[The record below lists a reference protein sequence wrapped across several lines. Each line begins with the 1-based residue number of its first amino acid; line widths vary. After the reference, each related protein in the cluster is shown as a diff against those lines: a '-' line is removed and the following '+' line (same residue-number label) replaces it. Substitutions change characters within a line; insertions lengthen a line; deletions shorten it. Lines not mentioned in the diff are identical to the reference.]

1 MMIKQIEI
9 VSNTT
14 GEILENYKINTYNQ
28 LAFLM
33 NSIKKH
39 YLVNRIETSNDINTV
54 WVQD

>member
-1 MMIKQIEI
+1 MIKQIET

-14 GEILENYKINTYNQ
+14 GEILESYKIDTYNQ

-39 YLVNRIETSNDINTV
+39 YLINRIETSNDIKTV